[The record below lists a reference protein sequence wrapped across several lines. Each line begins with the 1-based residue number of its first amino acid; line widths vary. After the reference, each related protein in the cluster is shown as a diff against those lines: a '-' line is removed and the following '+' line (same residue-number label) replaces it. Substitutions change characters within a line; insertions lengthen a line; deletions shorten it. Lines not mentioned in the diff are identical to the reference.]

1 MSMEDVVKWKTDQ
14 NRDVFISVRDVVSC
28 YNVIMK
34 NTDMEAGWM
43 DMRMRRYKPCDAEII
58 AGRIKDK
65 MGEKWKVTEMERGF

>member
-1 MSMEDVVKWKTDQ
+1 
-14 NRDVFISVRDVVSC
+14 
-28 YNVIMK
+28 MK